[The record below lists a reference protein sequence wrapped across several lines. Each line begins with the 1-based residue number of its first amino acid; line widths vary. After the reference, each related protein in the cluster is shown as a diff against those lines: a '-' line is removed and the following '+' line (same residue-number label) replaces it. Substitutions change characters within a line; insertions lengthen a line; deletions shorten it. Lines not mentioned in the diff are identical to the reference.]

1 MAWKETFSASSTS
14 LKVSMALAP
23 LQALVYIIGYSTNYW
38 LTAKV
43 TSVNTGSLGGGDS
56 ISGLFNQLGFKVSN
70 GLWGSKMCLLDQCQT
85 SEFGSIPDWLHVTRL
100 FATLALI
107 GFVVTTVGVFV
118 CLFVTQLSQRR
129 ILHILTCVVATSTAV
144 CVLIAVI
151 IYGTQYN
158 NPDQLFPIQTDK
170 DIFWSY
176 GLCVAALILDIIT
189 SILLAIN
196 ALKNHMVY
204 FSSYI
209 NFLL

>member
-1 MAWKETFSASSTS
+1 MAWTETLSASSTS

-23 LQALVYIIGYSTNYW
+23 IQALIYIIGYSTNYW
-38 LTAKV
+38 VTAKV
-43 TSVNTGSLGGGDS
+43 TPVNTGSLGDGDS
-56 ISGLFNQLGFKVSN
+56 MSGLFNKLGFESYK
-70 GLWGSKMCLLDQCQT
+70 GLWGSNICMLGQCQT
-85 SEFGSIPDWLHVTRL
+85 SEFGSIPDWLHVTRV

-107 GFVVTTVGVFV
+107 GFVVTIVGVFV
-118 CLFVTQLSQRR
+118 CLFVTQLSQRQ

>member
-1 MAWKETFSASSTS
+1 M
-14 LKVSMALAP
+14 
-23 LQALVYIIGYSTNYW
+23 
-38 LTAKV
+38 
-43 TSVNTGSLGGGDS
+43 
-56 ISGLFNQLGFKVSN
+56 SGLFNQLGFESYE
-70 GLWGSKMCLLDQCQT
+70 GLWGSKICLLGLCKP
-85 SEFGSIPDWLHVTRL
+85 SEFGSMYQVRERWTLIHWLHVTRL

-107 GFVVTTVGVFV
+107 GFVVTIVGVFV
-118 CLFVTQLSQRR
+118 CLFVTQLSQRQ

>member
-1 MAWKETFSASSTS
+1 MERNFFNHLHFIKSVHGSGSAPGTS
-14 LKVSMALAP
+14 LYHRILNQ
-23 LQALVYIIGYSTNYW
+23 L
-38 LTAKV
+38 
-43 TSVNTGSLGGGDS
+43 LGDSKSNISKHWFLWGGDS
-56 ISGLFNQLGFKVSN
+56 LSGLFNQLGFKVSN
-70 GLWGSKMCLLDQCQT
+70 GLWGSKTCVLDQCQT

-100 FATLALI
+100 FATLSLI

-144 CVLIAVI
+144 CVLVAVI

-158 NPDQLFPIQTDK
+158 NLDQRFLTQTDK
-170 DIFWSY
+170 DPSWSY

-196 ALKNHMVY
+196 TLRKP
-204 FSSYI
+204 I
-209 NFLL
+209 I

>member
-1 MAWKETFSASSTS
+1 MAWKETFSTSSTS

-23 LQALVYIIGYSTNYW
+23 LQAIVYIIGYSTNYW
-38 LTAKV
+38 VTEKV
-43 TSVNTGSLGGGDS
+43 TSVNTGSL
-56 ISGLFNQLGFKVSN
+56 LNKLGFKVSN
-70 GLWGSKMCLLDQCQT
+70 GLWGSKLCLLDQCQT
-85 SEFGSIPDWLHVTRL
+85 IELGSIPDWLHVTRL

-144 CVLIAVI
+144 CVLVAVI

-158 NPDQLFPIQTDK
+158 NLDQRFLTQTGK
-170 DIFWSY
+170 DPSWSY

-196 ALKNHMVY
+196 ALRKP
-204 FSSYI
+204 I
-209 NFLL
+209 I

>member
-1 MAWKETFSASSTS
+1 
-14 LKVSMALAP
+14 MALAP

-38 LTAKV
+38 VTAKN
-43 TSVNTGSLGGGDS
+43 TSVNTGSL
-56 ISGLFNQLGFKVSN
+56 LNKLGFKVSN
-70 GLWGSKMCLLDQCQT
+70 GLWGSKICLLDQCQT
-85 SEFGSIPDWLHVTRL
+85 IEFSSIQDWLHVTRL

-144 CVLIAVI
+144 CVLVAVI

-158 NPDQLFPIQTDK
+158 NPDQRFLTQTDK
-170 DIFWSY
+170 DPSWSY

-196 ALKNHMVY
+196 TLRKP
-204 FSSYI
+204 I
-209 NFLL
+209 I

>member
-1 MAWKETFSASSTS
+1 MAWKETFSTSSTS

-38 LTAKV
+38 VTAKN
-43 TSVNTGSLGGGDS
+43 TSVNTGSL
-56 ISGLFNQLGFKVSN
+56 LNKLGFKVSN

-144 CVLIAVI
+144 CVLVAVI

-158 NPDQLFPIQTDK
+158 NLDQRFLTQTDK
-170 DIFWSY
+170 DPSWSY

-196 ALKNHMVY
+196 ALRKP
-204 FSSYI
+204 I
-209 NFLL
+209 I

>member
-144 CVLIAVI
+144 CVLVAVI

-158 NPDQLFPIQTDK
+158 NLDQRFLTQTDK
-170 DIFWSY
+170 DPSWSY

-196 ALKNHMVY
+196 ALRKP
-204 FSSYI
+204 I
-209 NFLL
+209 I